1 MVNSQQFY
9 SDDIIHAFKIIND
22 YIRHKA
28 LGNVSTVMLA
38 LDLYKSYNDLTT
50 MDMVSDSVD
59 SLSLMLNRSYEIQ
72 SIFEQSESKSSIKEI
87 FKMLQKRNYKIT
99 DEIKLTANSE
109 IEISDFLGNSVF
121 SSYVRNAFVYRM
133 ANNIQIKYELTD
145 GHLKITIRDN
155 GEKLTESIIQS
166 IENRTIFSSKKHT
179 DSDLDLFIANEI
191 LKAHEIK
198 MHLEENHPKGGIF
211 SIKLGQRDFSIK

>member
-87 FKMLQKRNYKIT
+87 FMMLQKRNYKIT

-109 IEISDFLGNSVF
+109 IEISDFLGNVF
-121 SSYVRNAFVYRM
+121 SSYVRNAFVYRG
-133 ANNIQIKYELTD
+133 ANRIQIKKELSGD
-145 GHLKITIRDN
+145 QLKITVRDN
-155 GEKLTESIIQS
+155 GEKFTEKTVQN
-166 IENRTIFSSKKHT
+166 IEDRTIFSSEKHT

-198 MHLEENHPKGGIF
+198 MHLEENHPKGGVFIL
-211 SIKLGQRDFSIK
+211 KLGQRDFSIK